1 MEYDQNVANQYT
13 ANILL
18 KEEPFWELT
27 ESQPHHAALVQQTVS
42 LMLLIGKYP
51 QFSAY

>member
-18 KEEPFWELT
+18 KEEPFWKLT